1 MDEIL
6 EHLPGVV
13 GITDDI
19 CVYGKDEVEQDQY
32 LRGLMEKAKKCG
44 PVFNSEKCTIRQPE
58 ISFFGNIY
66 SRDGIRPDPKMM
78 QGTQSMP
85 IPPDKEDMQ
94 KFIGIMTYVCVHP
107 KRTTDVPFEMSED
120 HT

>member
-13 GITDDI
+13 GITDDV

-66 SRDGIRPDPKMM
+66 SRDGIRPDP
-78 QGTQSMP
+78 
-85 IPPDKEDMQ
+85 DKEDMQ

-120 HT
+120 QT